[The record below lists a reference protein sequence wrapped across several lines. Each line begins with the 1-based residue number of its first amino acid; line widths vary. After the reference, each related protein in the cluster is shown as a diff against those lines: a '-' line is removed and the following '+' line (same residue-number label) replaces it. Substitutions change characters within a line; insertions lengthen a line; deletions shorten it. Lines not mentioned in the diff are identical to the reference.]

1 MKNYDYLIVGAGLF
15 GSTFANLAKKDG
27 KKVLV
32 IDRRNHIAGNIYT
45 ENIEG
50 INVHRYGAHIFH
62 TDYKDVWDYVNS
74 FIEFN
79 RYTNSPVARINNEIY
94 NMPFNMNTFSKIWSD
109 VITPEDAL
117 RHINEEKKEI
127 VGEPKN
133 LEEQAFILFDKLIQ
147 KNSNSSCCEINQIAY
162 LNPTRQITKN
172 AKCKYIDM
180 AKLSTTGSFPDGW
193 DEKPYNGGMKFKN
206 NDTILARITPCLE
219 NGKTAFVNF
228 LKENEIAFGS
238 TEYIIM
244 APRPN
249 IPAELLYCLARYPI
263 FIDYAVKNMNGSSG
277 RQRVSAETIGKYR
290 IPTIP
295 FDELRIFG
303 ITVKTIFENIK
314 NNAFENMRL
323 STLRNLLL
331 PKLMSGEIDVSEIDI

>member
-1 MKNYDYLIVGAGLF
+1 
-15 GSTFANLAKKDG
+15 
-27 KKVLV
+27 
-32 IDRRNHIAGNIYT
+32 
-45 ENIEG
+45 
-50 INVHRYGAHIFH
+50 
-62 TDYKDVWDYVNS
+62 
-74 FIEFN
+74 
-79 RYTNSPVARINNEIY
+79 
-94 NMPFNMNTFSKIWSD
+94 
-109 VITPEDAL
+109 
-117 RHINEEKKEI
+117 
-127 VGEPKN
+127 
-133 LEEQAFILFDKLIQ
+133 
-147 KNSNSSCCEINQIAY
+147 
-162 LNPTRQITKN
+162 
-172 AKCKYIDM
+172 M

-249 IPAELLYCLARYPI
+249 IPAEFLYCLARYPI